1 MSTSADI
8 RRKKP
13 QSAPIY
19 QRKRRRIYGGLTVVA
34 LAVTG
39 LIVWIVTAGT
49 SAAPVPDF
57 TVAYGQ
63 GAVANSDSIIASVA
77 ALAKTIPAHLNFVPF
92 DAAATAIPEMPAGSL
107 PAISVV

>member
-19 QRKRRRIYGGLTVVA
+19 QRKRRRIYGGLTGVA

-49 SAAPVPDF
+49 SAAPAPDF

-63 GAVANSDSIIASVA
+63 GAVAKSDSIIASFA
-77 ALAKTIPAHLNFVPF
+77 ALAKTNPAPLTFVPV
-92 DAAATAIPEMPAGSL
+92 DAGCTRTAD
-107 PAISVV
+107 